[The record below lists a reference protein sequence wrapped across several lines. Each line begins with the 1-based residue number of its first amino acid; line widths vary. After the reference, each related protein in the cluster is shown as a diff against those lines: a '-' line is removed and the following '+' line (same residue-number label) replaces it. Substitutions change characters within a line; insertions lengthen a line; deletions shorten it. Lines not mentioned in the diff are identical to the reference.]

1 MVKNSKK
8 ILLILGIVVSL
19 VFGISLFSCGGNN
32 NYSTDM
38 EYTSD
43 DEEEVQEY
51 YEEDDEEYY
60 EEDYSSNQDTESN
73 NYQETSTEE
82 YQQPSEEDVDE
93 ATDLLIMDI
102 LTVKRSCK
110 CCGEKFHPGS
120 GYSEDGRSPNSGE
133 YYCTSGQTVFCS
145 YNCFYQCEY

>member
-19 VFGISLFSCGGNN
+19 VFGISLFSCVGNN
-32 NYSTDM
+32 DYSTDM

-43 DEEEVQEY
+43 DEE
-51 YEEDDEEYY
+51 DGEEYC

-73 NYQETSTEE
+73 NYQETLAEE
-82 YQQPSEEDVDE
+82 YQQPGEEDVDE

-110 CCGEKFHPGS
+110 CCGEKFLPG
-120 GYSEDGRSPNSGE
+120 
-133 YYCTSGQTVFCS
+133 
-145 YNCFYQCEY
+145 